1 VGQDNQ
7 TVLEVLQPKKAKLV
21 SYIDPDAGLSD
32 DERDSVPMDL
42 ESDDEDKENG
52 GDGVNDK
59 ELDENEE
66 IDEKERSHCME
77 ELWDG
82 GIKLPPEPRG
92 ECSRELQGRVT
103 EARVTLTHHH
113 VAMGKIVI
121 CTRVHLPPH
130 VSDAVI
136 LS

>member
-1 VGQDNQ
+1 MLDLVTMKETQVKL
-7 TVLEVLQPKKAKLV
+7 TRILRKIVIVTTCVL
-21 SYIDPDAGLSD
+21 
-32 DERDSVPMDL
+32 VPMDL

-82 GIKLPPEPRG
+82 G
-92 ECSRELQGRVT
+92 
-103 EARVTLTHHH
+103 
-113 VAMGKIVI
+113 
-121 CTRVHLPPH
+121 
-130 VSDAVI
+130 
-136 LS
+136 

>member
-1 VGQDNQ
+1 M
-7 TVLEVLQPKKAKLV
+7 TTCVL
-21 SYIDPDAGLSD
+21 
-32 DERDSVPMDL
+32 VPMDL

-82 GIKLPPEPRG
+82 G
-92 ECSRELQGRVT
+92 
-103 EARVTLTHHH
+103 
-113 VAMGKIVI
+113 
-121 CTRVHLPPH
+121 
-130 VSDAVI
+130 
-136 LS
+136 